1 MEEQLGFHGQVIIIL
16 SSFKL
21 RPEGA
26 PNTKTSR
33 AIKGGLSS
41 CGDKWE
47 GLQMNSHRS
56 TFPGATH
63 DTCGR

>member
-1 MEEQLGFHGQVIIIL
+1 MEQLGFHVQVIIIL

-33 AIKGGLSS
+33 ALKGALSS
-41 CGDKWE
+41 CGKKWE
-47 GLQMNSHRS
+47 GR
-56 TFPGATH
+56 
-63 DTCGR
+63 